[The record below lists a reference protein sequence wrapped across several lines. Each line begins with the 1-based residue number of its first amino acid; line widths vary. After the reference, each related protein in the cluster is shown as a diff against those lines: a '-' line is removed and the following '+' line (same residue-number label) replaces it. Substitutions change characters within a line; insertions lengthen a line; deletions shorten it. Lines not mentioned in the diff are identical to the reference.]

1 VTSRRRWRI
10 GDGMGLPTHFSESNS
25 AILDPMCQEFSSHV
39 CRLEENLIVALDINR
54 LLEIHRGCTLT

>member
-1 VTSRRRWRI
+1 
-10 GDGMGLPTHFSESNS
+10 MGLPTHFSESNS
-25 AILDPMCQEFSSHV
+25 AILDPMCQEFSSDV

>member
-1 VTSRRRWRI
+1 
-10 GDGMGLPTHFSESNS
+10 MGLPTHFSESNT

-39 CRLEENLIVALDINR
+39 CPLEENLIVVLDINR